1 VFLSYSFLENKRRE
15 EEEEDEAPRISDSQG
30 MKALEKCLA
39 YVEPQLNATASDVL
53 LIKEVERYCG
63 QE

>member
-1 VFLSYSFLENKRRE
+1 
-15 EEEEDEAPRISDSQG
+15 
-30 MKALEKCLA
+30 MKALEKFLA
-39 YVEPQLNATASDVL
+39 YVEQQLNPTASDVL